1 MHHVWTFFFSF
12 GNVMKKITAK
22 KQTNKVLFISTDSE
36 RDVQT

>member
-1 MHHVWTFFFSF
+1 MSEFLFFF

-22 KQTNKVLFISTDSE
+22 KKLTNKLLFNSTDSE